1 MKVDFS
7 KVELYLVT
15 DEALSAG
22 RSSLEV
28 VEAAVAGG
36 VDLVQ
41 YRDKAATARQY
52 YERGQALLA
61 LCRRLGVPLLF
72 NDHADIAALL
82 GADGIHLGQDDLPVQ
97 EARRLLGPDATLGV
111 STHDL
116 DEVQAAI
123 AGGADYLN
131 IGPVFPTN
139 TKDLPLAKVG
149 IGLDLV
155 AEVVRLSPIPV
166 TTMGGIGLSNAERV
180 IEAGADRIAVVTA
193 LTKAPDIAAAARE
206 LKALVRQVKEGRNSN
221 AGSSGS
227 RA

>member
-15 DEALSAG
+15 DEGLSAG
-22 RSSLEV
+22 RTNLEV

-41 YRDKAATARQY
+41 YRDKTATARQY
-52 YERGQALLA
+52 YERGQALLG

-97 EARRLLGPDATLGV
+97 EVRRLLGPEATLGV

-123 AGGADYLN
+123 AAGADYLN
-131 IGPVFPTN
+131 IGPVYPTK

-155 AEVVRLSPIPV
+155 AEVVRMSPIPV
-166 TTMGGIGLSNAERV
+166 TTMGGIGLSNAEAV

-206 LKALVRQVKEGRNSN
+206 LKALVRAVKEGRCSRF
-221 AGSSGS
+221 GSLGS

>member
-15 DEALSAG
+15 DEGLSLG

-28 VEAAVAGG
+28 VEAAVLGG

-41 YRDKAATARQY
+41 YRDKHATARQY

-97 EARRLLGPDATLGV
+97 EARRLLGPEATLGV
-111 STHDL
+111 STHDEEEAL
-116 DEVQAAI
+116 AAI
-123 AGGADYLN
+123 AGGADYIN
-131 IGPVFPTN
+131 IGPVYPTQ

-149 IGLDLV
+149 IGLGLV
-155 AEVVRLSPIPV
+155 TRIVRLSPIPV
-166 TTMGGIGLSNAERV
+166 TTMGGIGHANAAQV
-180 IEAGADRIAVVTA
+180 IAAGADRVAVVTA
-193 LTKAPDIAAAARE
+193 LTKAPDIAQAARD
-206 LKALVRQVKEGRNSN
+206 LKALVQRAKLGRTE
-221 AGSSGS
+221 ATGLQGS
-227 RA
+227 RV

>member
-28 VEAAVAGG
+28 VEAAVSGG
-36 VDLVQ
+36 ADLIQ
-41 YRDKAATARQY
+41 YRDKTATAREY

-155 AEVVRLSPIPV
+155 AEVVRMSPIPV
-166 TTMGGIGLSNAERV
+166 TTMGGIGLANVEAV
-180 IEAGADRIAVVTA
+180 IEAGADRVAVVTA
-193 LTKAPDIAAAARE
+193 LTKAPDIAAAARV
-206 LKALVRQVKEGRNSN
+206 LKERIRGAKEGRC
-221 AGSSGS
+221 SSFGTMGS
-227 RA
+227 RV